1 MQNSLARI
9 VSIVFHPLIM
19 PPLGM
24 LLLFNSGTYLDFLT
38 YAQKRA
44 IFLILLTGTT
54 ILPLSLAPF
63 MLFHKMISNL
73 RMDDRRERI
82 LPLLIAVV
90 FYVFTWYMLARINVP
105 GLINIYVITASLT
118 VLFCTVISLIWKIS
132 LHMTALGALAG
143 MLLAISFRFGINLQ
157 LYLVLV
163 FLAAG
168 ITGWARLTLKAHNPA
183 QIYVGYLGGAAIA
196 FFLMFSF

>member
-9 VSIVFHPLIM
+9 ATIVFHPLIM

-38 YAQKRA
+38 YSHKRA
-44 IFLILLTGTT
+44 IFLIFITGTT
-54 ILPLSLAPF
+54 ILPMSLIPF
-63 MLFHKMISNL
+63 MLYQRTIRNIG
-73 RMDDRRERI
+73 MDDHRERI

-90 FYVFTWYMLARINVP
+90 FYIFTWYMLARINVP

-118 VLFCTVISLIWKIS
+118 LLFCTLISLIWKIS
-132 LHMTALGALAG
+132 LHMTALGALTG
-143 MLLAISFRFGINLQ
+143 MLLAVAFRFGINLQ
-157 LYLVLV
+157 IYLAIF
-163 FLAAG
+163 FLIAG
-168 ITGWARLTLKAHNPA
+168 IAGWARLTLKAHTPA
-183 QIYVGYLGGAAIA
+183 QIYAGYLGGTAIA

>member
-1 MQNSLARI
+1 MQNRLARI

-24 LLLFNSGTYLDFLT
+24 LLLFNSGTYIDFLT
-38 YAQKRA
+38 YGQKRA

-54 ILPLSLAPF
+54 ILPLSLAPV
-63 MLFHKMISNL
+63 MLFQRMISNL
-73 RMDDRRERI
+73 RMDDHRERI
-82 LPLLIAVV
+82 LPLLITVV
-90 FYVFTWYMLARINVP
+90 FYIFTWYMLARINVP
-105 GLINIYVITASLT
+105 GLINTYAITASLT
-118 VLFCTVISLIWKIS
+118 VLFCTLISLIWKIS

-157 LYLVLV
+157 LYLVIF
-163 FLAAG
+163 FLISG
-168 ITGWARLTLKAHNPA
+168 ITGWARLTLMAHTPA
-183 QIYVGYLGGAAIA
+183 QIYTGYLGGVAIA